1 MRKRLIDWA
10 KIVVSLGLLALL
22 LWRVGAQQTVDRL
35 LHMDPL
41 WFALGV
47 ALYFLGVWLR
57 AWRWQ
62 GLLRALDLH
71 VSLGLLTNLYFVG
84 MFFNVM
90 LPSGVGGDV
99 VRIYELSKDG
109 RGAANATSSVLM
121 DRATG
126 LVTLMAQALITLI
139 VAWAVW
145 PGIIQPSVALA
156 IIVISVGTLIG
167 TVGLLGADYL
177 RRWLRVV
184 PGLGHWMDKP
194 GIHRF
199 AESFNSYRGSALYR
213 ALAVSFLFNLQ
224 LVAVNYCLGL
234 ALHISLPFVYYL
246 LFVPIVSFVLSL
258 PISWGGLG
266 ARETAYVIL
275 FTSVGVPSDQALA
288 LSLAFYAVNLLTGAV
303 GGVLY
308 LMAGIRG
315 AREDTAPAE
324 TASTKRA

>member
-10 KIVVSLGLLALL
+10 KIVISLGLLAVL
-22 LWRVGAQQTVDRL
+22 LWRVGAQQTLDHL
-35 LHMDPL
+35 LHMDPF
-41 WFALGV
+41 WFALAV
-47 ALYFLGVWLR
+47 ALYFMGVWLR

-62 GLLRALDLH
+62 GLLRALDLN
-71 VSLGLLTNLYFVG
+71 VGLGLLTNLYFVG

-121 DRATG
+121 DRAAG

-139 VAWAVW
+139 IAWAVW

-156 IIVISVGTLIG
+156 IVVISAGTLIA
-167 TVGLLGADYL
+167 TIALLSVDYL
-177 RRWLRVV
+177 RRWLAVIPFLTRW
-184 PGLGHWMDKP
+184 LEKP
-194 GIHRF
+194 GIRRF
-199 AESFNSYRGSALYR
+199 AESFKSYRGPALYR
-213 ALAVSFLFNLQ
+213 ALAVSFVFNLQ
-224 LVAVNYCLGL
+224 LVVVNYCLGL
-234 ALHISLPFVYYL
+234 ALHINLPFVYYL

-266 ARETAYVIL
+266 ARETAYVLL

-308 LMAGIRG
+308 LMSGIRG
-315 AREDTAPAE
+315 AREDAAAADGPT
-324 TASTKRA
+324 TKQV

>member
-1 MRKRLIDWA
+1 MRKRLIDWG
-10 KIVVSLGLLALL
+10 KIVVSLGLLAVL
-22 LWRVGAQQTVDRL
+22 LWRVGAQQTLDRL
-35 LHMDPL
+35 LHMDPV
-41 WFALGV
+41 WFAVAL
-47 ALYFLGVWLR
+47 ALYFMGVWLR

-62 GLLRALDLH
+62 GLLRALDLN
-71 VSLGLLTNLYFVG
+71 VGLGLLTNLYFVG

-121 DRATG
+121 DRAAG

-139 VAWAVW
+139 IAWSVW

-156 IIVISVGTLIG
+156 IVVISAGTLIA
-167 TVGLLGADYL
+167 TIALLSVDYL
-177 RRWLRVV
+177 RRWLAIIPFLTRW
-184 PGLGHWMDKP
+184 LEKP
-194 GIHRF
+194 GIRRF
-199 AESFNSYRGSALYR
+199 AESFRAYRGPALYR
-213 ALAVSFLFNLQ
+213 ALAVSFVFNLQ
-224 LVAVNYCLGL
+224 LVLVNYCLGL
-234 ALHISLPFVYYL
+234 ALHINLPFVYYL

-266 ARETAYVIL
+266 ARETAYVLL
-275 FTSVGVPSDQALA
+275 FTSVGVLSDQALA

-308 LMAGIRG
+308 LMSGIRG
-315 AREDTAPAE
+315 ARDDAAAAE
-324 TASTKRA
+324 ATTKQA

>member
-1 MRKRLIDWA
+1 MRKRLIDWG
-10 KIVVSLGLLALL
+10 KIVVSLGLLAVL
-22 LWRVGAQQTVDRL
+22 LWRVGAQQTLDRL
-35 LHMDPL
+35 LHMDPV
-41 WFALGV
+41 WFAVAL
-47 ALYFLGVWLR
+47 ALYFMGVWLR

-62 GLLRALDLH
+62 GLLRALDLN
-71 VSLGLLTNLYFVG
+71 VGLGLLTNLYFVG

-121 DRATG
+121 DRAAG

-139 VAWAVW
+139 IAWSVW

-156 IIVISVGTLIG
+156 IVIISAGTLIA
-167 TVGLLGADYL
+167 TIALLSVDYL
-177 RRWLRVV
+177 RRWLAVIPFLTRW
-184 PGLGHWMDKP
+184 LEKP
-194 GIHRF
+194 GIRRF
-199 AESFNSYRGSALYR
+199 AESFRAYRGPALYR

-224 LVAVNYCLGL
+224 LVLVNYCLGL
-234 ALHISLPFVYYL
+234 ALHINLPFVYYL

-266 ARETAYVIL
+266 ARETAYVLL
-275 FTSVGVPSDQALA
+275 FTSVGVLSDQALA

-308 LMAGIRG
+308 LMSGIRG
-315 AREDTAPAE
+315 ARDDAAAAE
-324 TASTKRA
+324 ATTKRA